1 MKTYFI
7 GLLFCLVLFGCGGG
21 GGGGGENDSTPSN
34 IAPSAD
40 AGPNQ
45 SFSFHNP
52 DPPPVTLNGTAND
65 SDGTIVSHQWIQTG
79 GPAVTFSG
87 ADTPTA
93 TFSLPDPLSTQ
104 AYTFSY
110 TVTDDSGAQATDS
123 VSIYATKIIYSDSF
137 DDAFN
142 WTFED
147 DTADGFEWIANGA
160 LRQQASALAFQ
171 ESYQMGTYAWLSSAL
186 IGGASSYRFSVDVTP
201 LANNIDGETEGNDV
215 GIMFRYQD
223 GSNYYRLSMNARNGY
238 TRLEKHEGG
247 TFSTL
252 AVNAIG
258 YVDGQPMTLAAEVNG
273 DVIIIWID
281 GDPIFAVVDA
291 SISSGTVALY
301 CQDKVKFD
309 NVLITENPLQPMV
322 AISTPLAYSI
332 ALTPE
337 DGTTLTAEAVV
348 LNQPIGGSVVFSM
361 DGGGEADGSP
371 SGGVYSA
378 EFFEVTAGEHD
389 LMAVLED
396 AEGQEVSYD
405 INSTV
410 GTGGDYYI
418 AVGDSITRGLGDD
431 DSSNNDSADG
441 RIVANQGFQAPLADN
456 LTATTGLPQIVFNEG
471 IGGLVAPQL
480 EARMDSILQRHPGA
494 NKVLLLI
501 GTNDSNS
508 GVSASAFA
516 TSVGAIASKIDDTY
530 GKQVWLARIMPTYEN
545 PAPPWILDTTRNSN
559 ITNYN
564 ESIVTIAGADIN
576 DKTFLGPNFYTIF
589 YDDSQYIDY
598 LHPNND
604 GYGDMADGWHDT
616 LYP

>member
-7 GLLFCLVLFGCGGG
+7 GLLFCLVVFGCGGGG

-45 SFSFHNP
+45 SFIFHNP

-79 GPAVTFSG
+79 GPAVTLSG

-93 TFSLPDPLSTQ
+93 TFSLPDPLATQ

-110 TVTDDSGAQATDS
+110 TITDNSGAQATDS

-147 DTADGFEWIANGA
+147 DTADGFYWIPVNGE
-160 LRQQASALAFQ
+160 LRQQDSALAFQ
-171 ESYQMGTYAWLSSAL
+171 DSYQLGTYAVLSSASL
-186 IGGASSYRFSVDVTP
+186 SESSYRFSVDVTP
-201 LANNIDGETEGNDV
+201 LRNNIDGETEGNDV

-223 GSNYYRLSMNARNGY
+223 GSKNYYRLSMNARSGY

-258 YVDGQPMTLAAEVNG
+258 YVDGQPMTLTAEVNG
-273 DVIIIWID
+273 DVIVIWID

-309 NVLITENPLQPMV
+309 NVLITEPPLQPTV
-322 AISTPLAYSI
+322 VISTPLAYSI

-337 DGTTLTAEAVV
+337 DGATLTAEAVV
-348 LNQPIGGSVVFSM
+348 LNPPSGSRVGFFLDNDIERIATLSGDTYSVVYPTVV
-361 DGGGEADGSP
+361 D
-371 SGGVYSA
+371 
-378 EFFEVTAGEHD
+378 GEHD
-389 LMAVLED
+389 IMAILRD
-396 AEGQEVSYD
+396 ANGAEVSSD

-410 GTGGDYYI
+410 GTGGDYYL
-418 AVGDSITRGLGDD
+418 AVGDSITRGFRDEDG
-431 DSSNNDSADG
+431 SNNDSADG

-471 IGGLVAPQL
+471 IGGL
-480 EARMDSILQRHPGA
+480 EASELLDRMDSILLRHPGA

-501 GTNDSNS
+501 GTNDSDPNSGDGS
-508 GVSASAFA
+508 GVSASEFA
-516 TSVGAIASKIDDTY
+516 TSVGDIATKIDDTY
-530 GKQVWLARIMPTYEN
+530 GKQVWIAEILPTNVDPARNTI
-545 PAPPWILDTTRNSN
+545 IQD
-559 ITNYN
+559 YN
-564 ESIVTIAGADIN
+564 DEIRIIPDGDA
-576 DKTFLGPNFYTIF
+576 TFLGPDLYTDFIGK
-589 YDDSQYIDY
+589 SS
-598 LHPNND
+598 
-604 GYGDMADGWHDT
+604 
-616 LYP
+616 LYTDLPAPQRPRIPGHGG